1 MQSSVD
7 GIAKEEFM
15 KESALFSELNR
26 EQLLS
31 GTDAEGQS
39 MIPYVAGSRAPSA
52 PGKTTLKDSG
62 DYHRG
67 IKTLFDSGG
76 VNMTSTDS
84 KFAFLDPKYDTAL
97 GINEN
102 SQNILIEKV
111 KPKVINRLK
120 NI

>member
-1 MQSSVD
+1 MQSSVE

-15 KESALFSELNR
+15 KEASLFSDLNR
-26 EQLLS
+26 SQLLS
-31 GTDAEGQS
+31 GTDAEGNS
-39 MIPYVAGSRAPSA
+39 MIPYVQGSKAPSA
-52 PGKTTLKDSG
+52 PGKTTLSDSG

-67 IKTLFDSGG
+67 IKPLFDNDG

-84 KFAFLDPKYDTAL
+84 KLAFLDPKYDTAL

-120 NI
+120 NL